1 MKSHIISLTNYMLL
15 PQEPITEQMPRQELL
30 ENVEREIQKLR
41 MQSKKLEP
49 VEIVETGDVATLNLS
64 SDLKKFDRESLKLN
78 VGAGLFS
85 KALEA
90 TLPGRSVGDSYAA
103 EVDGHAVQV
112 TVAECRRAVVPE
124 FSDALAAAQE
134 IPGVTDMETYRKH
147 VFDGYLEMFRD
158 AYLEYR
164 AGELME
170 QWFSQCQ
177 WELDE
182 AEMAELLSQWKRY
195 EQESN
200 ELHNVTVAEN
210 YPGEMEELYRTEVRT
225 FVQAALLDAFLSG
238 QDHRTLELDITDTDR
253 VTAARS
259 RVLKPIEAY
268 IAPRFTLELTEEE
281 DETEEEA

>member
-64 SDLKKFDRESLKLN
+64 SDLKKFDREGLKLN

-164 AGELME
+164 ACELME

-182 AEMAELLSQWKRY
+182 AEMAEFLSQWKRY
-195 EQESN
+195 EQDSN

-225 FVQAALLDAFLSG
+225 FVQSALLDAFLSG

-281 DETEEEA
+281 NETEEEA